1 MQLTHTADDGLA
13 RILVGVNRKGGVFLS
28 QFRQGDAEL
37 VQILLGLG
45 LDGQA
50 DHRFGEGHLLQD
62 DRCVLGAERVARMD
76 LLETYGSA
84 DVAGRYGLHGVLLV
98 GVHLVNT
105 ADTLAFA
112 AAGVEHVRT
121 CIELTRIDTHEAQA
135 AYEGVGGD
143 LERQTAERIVL
154 RRMAH
159 LFLLGLGVD
168 TRHGGHVQ
176 RRGQERNDIVEQF
189 LYAFVVERRTAEHR
203 NDLHRDRSLADGCE
217 QFLGGDRIGILEELL
232 HQRLVGR
239 SDLFDEFRTPFGS
252 LLGHR
257 GGNLLQFEVIA
268 DGLVVV
274 VIDRIIIYKVYQ
286 SFELVLGTDRQDDRK
301 GRSTEVLLDLC
312 ADCQEIGARTVH
324 LVDVA
329 DTGDIVL
336 VRLAPYG
343 LRLGL
348 YAAYGAERRN
358 GAVQHAERTLH
369 LDRKVDVSRG
379 VDQVDLVLFVLIV
392 PECGGSG
399 RGNGD
404 TALLLLNHPVH
415 RSAAFVY
422 LTDLVGFTRVKK
434 DTLRRGGLTGI
445 DVCHDTDIA
454 SVM

>member
-1 MQLTHTADDGLA
+1 MSFA
-13 RILVGVNRKGGVFLS
+13 R
-28 QFRQGDAEL
+28 
-37 VQILLGLG
+37 
-45 LDGQA
+45 
-50 DHRFGEGHLLQD
+50 H
-62 DRCVLGAERVARMD
+62 
-76 LLETYGSA
+76 SA
-84 DVAGRYGLHGVLLV
+84 ASS
-98 GVHLVNT
+98 
-105 ADTLAFA
+105 A
-112 AAGVEHVRT
+112 
-121 CIELTRIDTHEAQA
+121 
-135 AYEGVGGD
+135 
-143 LERQTAERIVL
+143 
-154 RRMAH
+154 
-159 LFLLGLGVD
+159 
-168 TRHGGHVQ
+168 
-176 RRGQERNDIVEQF
+176 
-189 LYAFVVERRTAEHR
+189 
-203 NDLHRDRSLADGCE
+203 
-217 QFLGGDRIGILEELL
+217 
-232 HQRLVGR
+232 
-239 SDLFDEFRTPFGS
+239 
-252 LLGHR
+252 HR